1 MFSESFLEVLKHEG
15 VVSVT
20 SWANENVHVANTWN
34 SYVHITD
41 DEKMLIPAA
50 WFNRTEKNTDVQDK
64 IIVTLGSHE
73 VQGKMG
79 MGTGFVVDGT
89 AKFLTEGKDFE
100 MMKAKYSFLTRVL
113 EITLQAIRQT
123 I

>member
-1 MFSESFLEVLKHEG
+1 MFSKSFLDVLKHEG

-20 SWANENVHVANTWN
+20 SWANGNVHVVNTWN
-34 SYVHITD
+34 SYLQITD
-41 DEKMLIPAA
+41 DNRILIPAA
-50 WFNRTEKNTDVQDK
+50 WFNKTQKNVDVQNK
-64 IIVTLGSHE
+64 IIMTLGSHE

-89 AKFLTEGKDFE
+89 ANFLTEGSDFDRMIE
-100 MMKAKYSFLTRVL
+100 KFSFLTRVL
-113 EITLQAIRQT
+113 EIKADSVRQT

>member
-50 WFNRTEKNTDVQDK
+50 WFNRTQKNTDVQGK

-113 EITLQAIRQT
+113 EVTPQAIRQT